1 MRTRIKTCS
10 LRTAIA
16 RWVARRL
23 VPVVFPQN
31 QPPRARPT
39 PLATARTD
47 EPARHRP
54 VLRGQAH
61 RQALRDARRL
71 PPRGR
76 RRARGVDQR
85 PRRVVAEPRAR
96 RTWDG
101 RPLRTYRSRARRCR
115 AGVCFYPARGERR
128 GGQARAGIP
137 RPPAPRHDARP
148 ASGDRPPA
156 YLADPRN
163 RPLPRPSPAR
173 RSYRVRVRT
182 AGVRCARMIVWVPAD
197 AGMTKK
203 RGGGRW

>member
-23 VPVVFPQN
+23 VPAVFPKIN
-31 QPPRARPT
+31 PLSRALLRSPLHGLMSRHVIVLCFEGRRTGKRYET
-39 PLATARTD
+39 PVAY
-47 EPARHRP
+47 
-54 VLRGQAH
+54 
-61 RQALRDARRL
+61 RRC
-71 PPRGR
+71 GR

-128 GGQARAGIP
+128 GGQARARIP

-156 YLADPRN
+156 YLADTRN

-182 AGVRCARMIVWVPAD
+182 AGVHCARMIVWVL
-197 AGMTKK
+197 
-203 RGGGRW
+203 